1 MQSLRLKKNEARR
14 IKQGHLWIFSNEVD
28 TQISPL
34 KNFEPGEVVLVEEA
48 GGKALGVAYINPKTL
63 ICARILSR
71 NPKVKFNQ
79 AFIKNRIQAALQL
92 REMNFDAPYYRLV
105 FGDSDG
111 LSGLVIDRF
120 GDVFV
125 VQITTAGMEKMKQ
138 DIVTVLDNLFHPQA
152 IVMRNET
159 VSRKL
164 EDLPL
169 YEEVVLGELPE
180 EITITENNTLFSIPV
195 ENGQKTGWFYDH
207 RMARKRL
214 QDLVQGKKVLDVF
227 SYLGGWGLA
236 AGTADAAEITCVDA
250 SEQALDGV
258 DKNAELNGIAEK
270 VMTIQGNAFD
280 VLKALKAEAQ
290 KYDVVI
296 VDPPA
301 FVKRKKDIKSGSE
314 GYRRINELAMS
325 LVDKDGILV
334 SASCSHHMSRDA
346 LLKQIQLAA
355 RHVDRHVQLFDQGH
369 QGPDH
374 PIHPAIP
381 ETEYIKTFFF
391 KVSQSL

>member
-1 MQSLRLKKNEARR
+1 MQSLRLKNNEARR
-14 IKQGHLWIFSNEVD
+14 IKQGHLWVFSNEVD

-236 AGTADAAEITCVDA
+236 AGTAGAAEITCVDA